1 MDAGAV
7 QKVACCTATLRFCAF
22 GQTSRPS
29 SCRNKPP
36 VPPYSIAV
44 LVLLAAYLLGSISG
58 GVLLGRFRG
67 VDIREQGSGFAGG
80 ANALRTQGF
89 GFALGVVA
97 IDTGKG
103 VLAAWLGRQFGS
115 PDGPFDVATLGY
127 GCVLAAML
135 GHVWPVWHGFRG
147 GKGAAT
153 LVGGLLIMWPWVL
166 PGVLAVWLAILLSS
180 GYAGL
185 AMVLAGASLPLFAL
199 WSGAG
204 LPRWL
209 FAIAAALFLLYTY
222 RDNLRRILAGGEARM
237 ERARVLHRIWRG
249 GRR

>member
-1 MDAGAV
+1 M
-7 QKVACCTATLRFCAF
+7 F
-22 GQTSRPS
+22 
-29 SCRNKPP
+29 
-36 VPPYSIAV
+36 PYLIPL

-58 GVLLGRFRG
+58 GVVLGRLRG
-67 VDIREQGSGFAGG
+67 VDIREQGTGHAGG
-80 ANALRTQGF
+80 SNALRTQGF
-89 GFALGVVA
+89 RFALGVIA
-97 IDTGKG
+97 IDVGKG
-103 VLAAWLGRQFGS
+103 VLAAWLGRRFGS
-115 PDGPFDVATLGY
+115 PDGPFDVAVLGY
-127 GCVLAAML
+127 GCAFAAML

-153 LVGGLLIMWPWVL
+153 LAGGLLIMWPWVL
-166 PGVLAVWLAILLSS
+166 PGVLAVWLVVLLSS

-185 AMVLAGASLPLFAL
+185 AMVAAGVSLPLFAW

-204 LPRWL
+204 MPRWL
-209 FAIAAALFLLYTY
+209 FAIAAALFLLVTY